1 MYYPNVEDYANS
13 REMISFFLGYNHNP
27 VIEDGEMYD
36 MKNLSSDHY
45 PLLAPRK
52 KRNVK
57 MQLKNTRWDNRPA
70 TFTKNV
76 VGDLTYQDAIYT
88 GAIIVDGVKNIR
100 VSYTADMD
108 ILELTTVK
116 ITCKDSN
123 NVVIGELEEEFDKAA
138 VSHTYLTLEET
149 ASIEIKITGH
159 TEDVEHFD
167 PLEDYITLIKIEEH
181 NNTVRGVLCKDGK
194 LAYMIGQ
201 HLYYDNIAYDLE
213 DYLAGDDRISKV
225 KLLSFGAY
233 ILIFPQ
239 GIYFNTQDTT
249 DIGYMGCLAEI
260 TGEVTYTLCNLS
272 GEAYAAIAG
281 DEPPADP
288 EEGDYWLKTGGETTG
303 LYVWS
308 DSLKMWSG
316 VATTY
321 IKITLPDD
329 ITASFSEGDAVYMN
343 TKYEDINDGS
353 IIRMLGTDDDGS
365 FIVVTGIMDATTDDE
380 TFTSSNPMTIDRR
393 MPELDYV
400 CVSQNRVWGC
410 HYGQSEDGVLNE
422 IYASKLGDFKNWFV
436 YDGTAA
442 DSYALSL
449 GDDGEFTG
457 AVSYQGYPLFFKE
470 NCIYRIYGS
479 YPENYQLFTYNCRGA
494 QKGSEKSIAIVGQ
507 YLTYKSLADICVFDG
522 STPVSISDALGDIKY
537 HDAVGGAG
545 LNKYYVSMLNDNDEP
560 GFFVYDFKHGVW
572 HKEDDLRIEE
582 FTYNQSGKLYGQ
594 SEQAIYGFEMATEDF
609 ELTGEAGE
617 KDVEWMAIT
626 GDLALSSPDHKYP
639 GRVSIKAFIPFGGEI
654 KFSISNDEGAWCD
667 PQILTG
673 TGKVKTYSFVPSVIR
688 SDSYRYKLEGHKD
701 VKIYSIT
708 RTYSEG
714 SETE

>member
-1 MYYPNVEDYANS
+1 MYYPNVEDNVNT
-13 REMISFFLGYNHNP
+13 REMISYFFGYNHNP

-57 MQLKNTRWDNRPA
+57 MQLKNTEWDNRSV
-70 TFTKNV
+70 TFTKTV
-76 VGDLTYQDAIYT
+76 TGDLTYQDENYT
-88 GAIIVDGVKNIR
+88 GTITVDGVKYIR
-100 VSYTADMD
+100 VSYTADMEMFE
-108 ILELTTVK
+108 ITTIK
-116 ITCKDSN
+116 ITCKDSD
-123 NVVIGELEEEFDKAA
+123 NVTIGEMEDEFDEAT
-138 VSHTYLTLEET
+138 VSHTYLTLEGT

-159 TEDVEHFD
+159 TEDVAHFD
-167 PLEDYITLIKIEEH
+167 PSEDYITLIKIEEH
-181 NNTVRGVLCKDGK
+181 NSTVRGVLCKDGK

-201 HLYYDNIAYDLE
+201 HLYYNDNVYDLE
-213 DYLAGDDRISKV
+213 EYLEGDDRISRV
-225 KLLSFGAY
+225 NLISFGAY
-233 ILIFPQ
+233 ILIFPM

-260 TGEVTYTLCNLS
+260 TGEVEYTLCNLS
-272 GEAYAAIAG
+272 GEGYIAIVD

-316 VATTY
+316 IATTY
-321 IKITLPDD
+321 IKITLPGD
-329 ITASFSEGDAVYMN
+329 ITDSFSEGDAVYLN
-343 TKYEDINDGS
+343 TKIDDINEGS
-353 IIRMLGTDDDGS
+353 IIRKIGTADSGS
-365 FIVVTGIMDATTDDE
+365 YIVVTGIMDNTTDDE
-380 TFTSSNPMTIDRR
+380 TFTSSAPMTVDRR
-393 MPELDYV
+393 VPLLDYV

-410 HYGQSEDGVLNE
+410 HYGQSDDEVVNE
-422 IYASKLGDFKNWFV
+422 IYASKLGDFKNWYV

-507 YLTYKSLADICVFDG
+507 YLTYKALSDICVFDG
-522 STPVSISDALGDIKY
+522 SSPVSISDALGEIKY

-545 LNKYYVSMLNDNDEP
+545 LNKYYVSMLDENDVP
-560 GFFVYDFKHGVW
+560 VLFVYDFKHGTW

-594 SEQAIYGFEMATEDF
+594 SQQAIYGFEMATEDF
-609 ELTGEAGE
+609 DLSSETAE

-626 GDLALSSPDHKYP
+626 GDLGLSSPDHKYP
-639 GRVSIKAFIPFGGEI
+639 GRVTIKAFIPYGGEI
-654 KFSISNDEGAWCD
+654 EFSISNDEGVWSD
-667 PQILTG
+667 PETLTG
-673 TGKVKTYSFVPSVIR
+673 EGRVKSYSLVPSVIR
-688 SDSYRYKLEGHKD
+688 SDSYRFRLRGHKD

-714 SETE
+714 SERE